1 MALSEEPPS
10 LDVESLLAAERR
22 ARLGGEHARRHLS
35 LIAETSKILAPSL
48 EEYESAVEA
57 LADTLVPEFAD
68 WCMLEL
74 TGNDRP
80 GRLGCRQGPGLAQD
94 VAGALGAFPGWGRLI
109 ERVMGSG
116 RPELQPAPARTRTVR
131 VLKDQDFLDAGR
143 AVGLVSWMVA
153 PIRIRGLSLGVLA
166 MGGGPD
172 RRGFRPSD
180 LDAATEVA
188 SRVAIAIERVLL
200 YRQTLVAADQARRQ
214 ADQLARLVEAA
225 VLIDSAGSP
234 QAVLDAAADQAR
246 AVTGAARAIVIVDDV
261 TSRSAVHPSV
271 AEPGNSGGGGELGER
286 WITVLIPVAGA
297 PDAGVLRVLSQ
308 PGRRI
313 DEDESILR
321 LLARSVGVALE
332 NARLYQ
338 AVHQSRERLG
348 AVIEAAPVA
357 IIELDADG
365 PIRRWGPATD
375 VIFAARD
382 TDGASSGER
391 EAAFHPDAVAQL
403 DAVRRRVLETGSPQS
418 TTIHTFRQ
426 DGTPVELSGSAAPLR
441 GAGGDATGVLAVLTD
456 MTEWRML
463 EHQLQQGQ
471 RMEAIGRLAGGVAH
485 DFNNLLTVITGY
497 ALFSL
502 EGMAEDDSMREP
514 LQAIQQA
521 ALRAARLT
529 EQLLTISRRQVVQ
542 PVVLDISAIVSDL
555 DAILRRLI
563 GEHIQ
568 LRTTLGSSPV
578 RVRIDRGQLEQVILN
593 LVLNARDAMP
603 SGGRLDVTI
612 GSADATEGDGAPGV
626 GPCATVAVRDT
637 GTGMDAATVQ
647 RCFDPFFT
655 TKGHGEGTGLGLA
668 TVYGVVSQAGGR
680 ITVQSRVGS
689 GTEFM
694 VWLPTVDDPLSPQP
708 LPVSVDDVA
717 ADETVLVVEDDE
729 SVRALLRDVLTTHGY
744 RVLEAS
750 TGAAALELVAG
761 HHGPLDL
768 LISDVVMP
776 GMSGTSLAEEIDRIR
791 PGLPV
796 LFLSG
801 YDAEASLS
809 GRRSADFLAK
819 PVRPDDLLHKARD
832 MLTRVEPQG

>member
-1 MALSEEPPS
+1 MARSEDPPS
-10 LDVESLLAAERR
+10 LDVEWLVAAERR

-35 LIAETSKILAPSL
+35 LIAETSRILAPSL
-48 EEYESAVEA
+48 EEYETAVEA

-74 TGNDRP
+74 TESEHP
-80 GRLGCRQGPGLAQD
+80 GRLGCRQSPWLVED
-94 VAGALGAFPGWGRLI
+94 VASALSAFPGWGRLI

-116 RPELQPAPARTRTVR
+116 RPELQPTPARTRAGR
-131 VLKDQDFLDAGR
+131 ALKDQDFLDAGG
-143 AVGLVSWMVA
+143 AVGLGSWMVA

-166 MGGGPD
+166 MGGGPE

-200 YRQTLVAADQARRQ
+200 YRQTLVTADHARRQ

-234 QAVLDAAADQAR
+234 QAVLDAAADQAQ
-246 AVTGAARAIVIVDDV
+246 AVTGAARAVVIVNDV
-261 TSRSAVHPSV
+261 TSRSAVQPSV
-271 AEPGNSGGGGELGER
+271 AKPGDSDDHAGLGEH
-286 WITVLIPVAGA
+286 WITVPIPAAGA

-321 LLARSVGVALE
+321 LLARSVGVALD

-375 VIFAARD
+375 VIFATRE
-382 TDGASSGER
+382 TDGASPGGG
-391 EAAFHPDAVAQL
+391 EAALHPDAVAQL
-403 DAVRRRVLETGSPQS
+403 DAVRQRVLESGKPQS

-502 EGMAEDDSMREP
+502 EGMGEDDPMREP
-514 LQAIQQA
+514 LEAIQQA

-542 PVVLDISAIVSDL
+542 PIVLDIGAVVSDL

-568 LRTTLGSSPV
+568 LRTSLGSSTV
-578 RVRIDRGQLEQVILN
+578 RVRVDRGQLEQVILN

-603 SGGRLDVTI
+603 SGGRLDLTI
-612 GSADATEGDGAPGV
+612 GSAEATDGDGAPEAGRW
-626 GPCATVAVRDT
+626 ATVTVSDS

-655 TKGHGEGTGLGLA
+655 TKGRGEGTGLGLA

-680 ITVQSRVGS
+680 ITVHSRVGK

-694 VWLPTVDDPLSPQP
+694 VRLPTVDDPLSPQP
-708 LPVSVDDVA
+708 EAVSVDDVV

-729 SVRALLRDVLTTHGY
+729 PVRALLRDVLASHGY

-750 TGAAALELVAG
+750 TGPAALELVAG

-768 LISDVVMP
+768 LITDVVMP
-776 GMSGTSLAEEIDRIR
+776 GMSGTTLAEEIDRVR
-791 PGLPV
+791 PGMPV

-809 GRRSADFLAK
+809 GRHSAQFLAK
-819 PVRPDDLLHKARD
+819 PVRPDELLRKARD
-832 MLTRVEPQG
+832 MLTSG